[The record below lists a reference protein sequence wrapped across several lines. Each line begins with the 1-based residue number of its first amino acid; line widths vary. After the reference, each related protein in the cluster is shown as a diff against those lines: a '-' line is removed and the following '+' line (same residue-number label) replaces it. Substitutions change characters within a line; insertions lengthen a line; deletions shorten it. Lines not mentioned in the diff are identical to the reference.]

1 MATNAEL
8 IAQIYI
14 GFYDRAPDP
23 VGLQYWVGRLEA
35 GASLQDIGNSFAA
48 SPEASDTYPYFQF
61 PDLLGQDD
69 FLEQVYQNVFG
80 RAIDADGLAYYSA
93 RMEAGESAGSVV
105 ASIVGNAASNEGS
118 PDQAF
123 LQNKVDAGL
132 HWALEAAST
141 NANIYQENGRLTDD
155 ASGSAH
161 GILDGI
167 TADPA
172 TVEAANAETDGFFG
186 GDAPGEIF
194 TLTNASNV
202 QTGGVDIIHGTDGAD
217 TIRAILAGS
226 LDSTDVIDGGAG
238 NDVLNISAGAL
249 SPFPSPSATPVISN
263 VETINNNNTTLT
275 DLDLGN
281 VTGVKQINSSAD
293 AVYSHASLATI
304 FGATDAA
311 TQVLIGIDASLAGAN
326 DTLHLAVADNLGTV
340 AFGTA
345 SGDLTLPNSGDIEHI
360 ILQANG
366 DVAAVPSPDVVTLFP
381 FTGLESLTVTGAG
394 DVTIIAT
401 STALETVDASA
412 ATGDVTLILPSSA
425 VLESAATGSG
435 NDTVVFDAEDSVIS
449 TGAGDDIVT
458 VGPNSDGAVIS
469 TGDGSDTIDATLTG
483 AGTDLTING
492 GGGADHIVLTGS
504 SGDANL
510 VYSAQTDST
519 YVNFDDVYGFISG
532 QNTIDLSAF
541 NLTGDTTAVAAGNTT
556 QTTIAGLAGGV
567 ENFFDVGGDTLAV
580 ATFTETGNTY
590 VLADLDNDGDFDA
603 ANDLVIQLVGVPG
616 ITAADIVFV

>member
-1 MATNAEL
+1 
-8 IAQIYI
+8 
-14 GFYDRAPDP
+14 
-23 VGLQYWVGRLEA
+23 
-35 GASLQDIGNSFAA
+35 
-48 SPEASDTYPYFQF
+48 
-61 PDLLGQDD
+61 
-69 FLEQVYQNVFG
+69 
-80 RAIDADGLAYYSA
+80 
-93 RMEAGESAGSVV
+93 
-105 ASIVGNAASNEGS
+105 
-118 PDQAF
+118 
-123 LQNKVDAGL
+123 
-132 HWALEAAST
+132 
-141 NANIYQENGRLTDD
+141 
-155 ASGSAH
+155 
-161 GILDGI
+161 
-167 TADPA
+167 
-172 TVEAANAETDGFFG
+172 
-186 GDAPGEIF
+186 
-194 TLTNASNV
+194 
-202 QTGGVDIIHGTDGAD
+202 
-217 TIRAILAGS
+217 
-226 LDSTDVIDGGAG
+226 
-238 NDVLNISAGAL
+238 
-249 SPFPSPSATPVISN
+249 
-263 VETINNNNTTLT
+263 
-275 DLDLGN
+275 
-281 VTGVKQINSSAD
+281 
-293 AVYSHASLATI
+293 
-304 FGATDAA
+304 
-311 TQVLIGIDASLAGAN
+311 
-326 DTLHLAVADNLGTV
+326 
-340 AFGTA
+340 
-345 SGDLTLPNSGDIEHI
+345 LTLPNSGDIEHI

-492 GGGADHIVLTGS
+492 GAGGDEIDLGNGHE
-504 SGDANL
+504 NL

-532 QNTIDLSAF
+532 PNTIDLSAF
-541 NLTGDTTAVAAGNTT
+541 NLTGDTSAVAAGNTT

>member
-249 SPFPSPSATPVISN
+249 SPFPSPSAAPVISN

-449 TGAGDDIVT
+449 TGSGDDIVT

-541 NLTGDTTAVAAGNTT
+541 NLTGDTSAVAAGNTT